1 MSLMGLFLLI
11 WPTAMSE
18 KANKTEILN
27 AILLGNRRVCRV
39 VWISTPLTCSVRAVG
54 IDGPS
59 SSTVGLVLL
68 LCDGT

>member
-1 MSLMGLFLLI
+1 MSLVLCFVDFVVVYGLVRKAPSLSSPVDIASLA
-11 WPTAMSE
+11 WPFRDEQSSYDE
-18 KANKTEILN
+18 
-27 AILLGNRRVCRV
+27 
-39 VWISTPLTCSVRAVG
+39 